1 VAELVI
7 EDIEVVD
14 EDEKAV
20 EPDSWEDRE
29 VWLIVWPKSGRL
41 CKAFLV

>member
-1 VAELVI
+1 MAELVI
-7 EDIEVVD
+7 EDTEVVD

-29 VWLIVWPKSGRL
+29 VWLIVWLKSGRL
-41 CKAFLV
+41 FKALLV